1 MGLLDSLLG
10 NAGEMNKAD
19 AMAELASIF
28 SPTET
33 VELAYKL
40 IRDMVVLTNYR
51 LIMIDKQGLTGRK
64 VEYRSIPY
72 KSISMFVVESA
83 GHFDLDAELKI
94 WTSSQPEPFKME
106 FNGKTNIYALQ
117 AILAAKVAGH

>member
-1 MGLLDSLLG
+1 MGLLDGLLG
-10 NAGEMNKAD
+10 NAGEMSSAE
-19 AMAELASIF
+19 AMTELAKIF
-28 SPTET
+28 SPSES

-51 LIMIDKQGLTGRK
+51 MIMIDKQGLTGRK
-64 VEYRSIPY
+64 VEYRSMPY
-72 KSISMFVVESA
+72 KSITMFAVESA

-94 WTSSQPEPFKME
+94 WTSSQAEPIKME

-117 AILAAKVAGH
+117 ALLAAKVAGH

>member
-1 MGLLDSLLG
+1 MGLLDGLLG
-10 NAGEMNKAD
+10 NAGEMSSAD
-19 AMAELASIF
+19 AMAELAKIF
-28 SPTET
+28 SPSES

-51 LIMIDKQGLTGRK
+51 MIMIDKQGLTGRK

-72 KSISMFVVESA
+72 KSITMFAVESA

-94 WTSSQPEPFKME
+94 WTSSQTEPIKME

-117 AILAAKVAGH
+117 ALLAAKVAGH

>member
-1 MGLLDSLLG
+1 MGLLNSLLG
-10 NAGEMNKAD
+10 NAGEMSSAD

-28 SPTET
+28 SPSES

-40 IRDMVVLTNYR
+40 IRDMIVLTNYR
-51 LIMIDKQGLTGRK
+51 MIMIDKQGLTGRK

-72 KSISMFVVESA
+72 KSITMFAVESA

-94 WTSSQPEPFKME
+94 WTSSQAEPIKME

-117 AILAAKVAGH
+117 ALLAAKVAGH

>member
-1 MGLLDSLLG
+1 MGLLDGLLG
-10 NAGEMNKAD
+10 NAGERSSAD
-19 AMAELASIF
+19 AMAELAKIF
-28 SPTET
+28 SPSES

-51 LIMIDKQGLTGRK
+51 MIMIDKQGLTGRK

-72 KSISMFVVESA
+72 KSITMFAVESA

-94 WTSSQPEPFKME
+94 WTSSQAEPIKME

-117 AILAAKVAGH
+117 ALLAAKVAGH

>member
-10 NAGEMNKAD
+10 NAGEINSAD
-19 AMAELASIF
+19 AMADLAKIF
-28 SPTET
+28 SPSES

-51 LIMIDKQGLTGRK
+51 MIMIDKQGLTGRK

-72 KSISMFVVESA
+72 KSITMFVVESA

-94 WTSSQPEPFKME
+94 WTSSQAEPIKME

-117 AILAAKVAGH
+117 ALLAAKVAGH

>member
-1 MGLLDSLLG
+1 MGLLGSLLG
-10 NAGEMNKAD
+10 SAGEIKSAD
-19 AMAELASIF
+19 AMADLAEIF
-28 SPTET
+28 SPSES

-51 LIMIDKQGLTGRK
+51 MITVDKQGLTGRK

-72 KSISMFVVESA
+72 KSITMFVVESA

-94 WTSSQPEPFKME
+94 WVSGQPEPIKME

-117 AILAAKVAGH
+117 ALLAAKVAGH

>member
-10 NAGEMNKAD
+10 NAGEMSKAD
-19 AMAELASIF
+19 AMAELANIF

-94 WTSSQPEPFKME
+94 WTSSQPEPIKME

>member
-1 MGLLDSLLG
+1 MGLLKSLLG
-10 NAGEMNKAD
+10 NAGEMSSAD
-19 AMAELASIF
+19 AMTELAKIF
-28 SPTET
+28 SPSES

-51 LIMIDKQGLTGRK
+51 MIMIDKQGLTGRK

-72 KSISMFVVESA
+72 KSITMFAVESA
-83 GHFDLDAELKI
+83 GHFDLDAELKV
-94 WTSSQPEPFKME
+94 WTSSQAEPIKME

-117 AILAAKVAGH
+117 ALLAAKVAGH

>member
-1 MGLLDSLLG
+1 MGLLNSLLG
-10 NAGEMNKAD
+10 NAGEMSSAD
-19 AMAELASIF
+19 AMTELAKIF
-28 SPTET
+28 SPSES

-51 LIMIDKQGLTGRK
+51 MIMIDKQGLTGRK

-72 KSISMFVVESA
+72 KSITMFAVESA
-83 GHFDLDAELKI
+83 GHFDLDAELKV
-94 WTSSQPEPFKME
+94 WTSSQAEPIKME

-117 AILAAKVAGH
+117 ALLAAKVAGH

>member
-10 NAGEMNKAD
+10 NAGEMNSAD
-19 AMAELASIF
+19 AMAELAKIF
-28 SPTET
+28 SPSES

-51 LIMIDKQGLTGRK
+51 MIMIDKQGLTGRK

-72 KSISMFVVESA
+72 KSITMFVVESA

-94 WTSSQPEPFKME
+94 WTSSQAEPIKME

-117 AILAAKVAGH
+117 ALLAAKVAGH

>member
-10 NAGEMNKAD
+10 NAGEINSAD
-19 AMAELASIF
+19 AMADLAKIF
-28 SPTET
+28 SPSES

-51 LIMIDKQGLTGRK
+51 MIMIDKQGLTGRK

-72 KSISMFVVESA
+72 KSIAMFAVESA

-94 WTSSQPEPFKME
+94 WVSSQSEPIKME

-117 AILAAKVAGH
+117 ALLAAKVAGH

>member
-1 MGLLDSLLG
+1 MGLLDGLLG
-10 NAGEMNKAD
+10 NAGEMSSAE
-19 AMAELASIF
+19 AMTELAKIF
-28 SPTET
+28 SPSES

-51 LIMIDKQGLTGRK
+51 MIMIDKQGLTGRK

-72 KSISMFVVESA
+72 KSITMFAVESA

-94 WTSSQPEPFKME
+94 WTSSQAEPIKME

-117 AILAAKVAGH
+117 ALLAAKVAGH

>member
-1 MGLLDSLLG
+1 MGLLDGLLG
-10 NAGEMNKAD
+10 NAGEMSSAD
-19 AMAELASIF
+19 AMAELAKIF
-28 SPTET
+28 SPSES

-51 LIMIDKQGLTGRK
+51 MIMIDKQGLTGRK

-72 KSISMFVVESA
+72 KSITMFAVESA

-94 WTSSQPEPFKME
+94 WTSSQAEPIKME
-106 FNGKTNIYALQ
+106 FNSKTNIYALQ
-117 AILAAKVAGH
+117 ALLAAKVAGH

>member
-1 MGLLDSLLG
+1 MGLLDGLLG
-10 NAGEMNKAD
+10 NAGEMSSAD
-19 AMAELASIF
+19 AMTELAKIF
-28 SPTET
+28 SPSES

-51 LIMIDKQGLTGRK
+51 MIMIDKQGLTGRK

-72 KSISMFVVESA
+72 KSITMFAVESA

-94 WTSSQPEPFKME
+94 WTSSQAEPIKME

-117 AILAAKVAGH
+117 ALLAAKVAGH

>member
-1 MGLLDSLLG
+1 MGLLDSLIG
-10 NAGEMNKAD
+10 NAGEMSNAD
-19 AMAELASIF
+19 AAKELAGIF

-40 IRDMVVLTNYR
+40 IRDMLVLTNYR

-72 KSISMFVVESA
+72 KAISMFVVESA
-83 GHFDLDAELKI
+83 GYLDLDAELKI
-94 WTSSQPEPFKME
+94 WTSSHPEPIKME
-106 FNGKTNIYALQ
+106 FNSKTNVYALQ
-117 AILAAKVAGH
+117 ALLAAKVAGH

>member
-1 MGLLDSLLG
+1 MGLLDGLLG
-10 NAGEMNKAD
+10 NAGEMSSAD
-19 AMAELASIF
+19 AMAELAKIF
-28 SPTET
+28 SPSES

-51 LIMIDKQGLTGRK
+51 MIMIDKQGLTGRK

-72 KSISMFVVESA
+72 KSITMFAVESA

-94 WTSSQPEPFKME
+94 WTSSQAEPIKME

-117 AILAAKVAGH
+117 ALLAAKVAGH

>member
-10 NAGEMNKAD
+10 NAGEMDKAD
-19 AMAELASIF
+19 AMAELANIF

-94 WTSSQPEPFKME
+94 WTSSQPEPIKME